1 MRLLFSLLALVVISW
16 APVCR
21 AQEDLGSLLIHAV
34 FHGNAAEVGYWLM
47 KGADPN
53 ARDIGGMTPLI
64 YAGKFGDDAMVE
76 ILLDAGADP
85 NKRERTTGYTALWFA
100 VAYGDIGMVG
110 ILLKHGAKVNT
121 RGDDGHTVLSLAEE
135 LPDKHDVYLLLRK
148 YGAIK

>member
-1 MRLLFSLLALVVISW
+1 MRLRFSLLALVAILW
-16 APVCR
+16 APACR
-21 AQEDLGSLLIHAV
+21 AQDDLGSHLFSGV
-34 FHGNAAEVGYWLM
+34 FNGSAAEVGYWLM

-85 NKRERTTGYTALWFA
+85 NKRARITGYTALWSA
-100 VAYGDIGMVG
+100 VAYGDIGMVE

-135 LPDKHDVYLLLRK
+135 FPEKHDVYLLLRK